1 MQEILPKIL
10 TYLFVVVVYAFIY
23 TIIRMI
29 FLDIRTMAR
38 KKNIAKSEGYLKLMN
53 MKADLDFDVK
63 ESYELEK
70 DNLIGRSA
78 KCRIRIADKALSSVH
93 CRIYKAEDTFF
104 IEDNDSANGT
114 LLNGEDISDEVVE
127 LIDGD
132 KISIGSMM
140 FLFVRPEN

>member
-10 TYLFVVVVYAFIY
+10 TYLFVIVVYAFIY

-38 KKNIAKSEGYLKLMN
+38 KKKITQAEGYLKLMN
-53 MKADLDFDVK
+53 LKHDLDFQVN
-63 ESYELEK
+63 ESYELER
-70 DNLIGRSA
+70 DNLLGRGA
-78 KCRIRIADKALSSVH
+78 KCRIRIADPALSNVH

-104 IEDNDSANGT
+104 IEDMDSANGT
-114 LLNGEDISDEVVE
+114 LLNGESIEDEVVE

-132 KISIGSMM
+132 KISVGSMM
-140 FLFVRPEN
+140 FLFVRPED

>member
-10 TYLFVVVVYAFIY
+10 TYLFVIVVYAFIY

-38 KKNIAKSEGYLKLMN
+38 KKNITQAEGYLKLMN
-53 MKADLDFDVK
+53 LKTDIDFSVN
-63 ESYELEK
+63 ESYVLEK
-70 DNLIGRSA
+70 DNLIGRGS
-78 KCRIRIADKALSSVH
+78 KCRIRIADPALSSTH

-114 LLNGEDISDEVVE
+114 LLNGENIADEVVE

-132 KISIGSMM
+132 KISIGSLM
-140 FLFVRPEN
+140 FMFVRPEN